1 MSQLLGEEKRDGTFR
16 VSTLGGDNDDDD
28 DDDDH
33 SWIDQWWSRIDS
45 VGGGKMGSG
54 WVTSIH
60 LTICRVL
67 RGLGC
72 NVFFFTFVFCI

>member
-1 MSQLLGEEKRDGTFR
+1 MA
-16 VSTLGGDNDDDD
+16 VLGGDNDDDDDD

-54 WVTSIH
+54 WVT
-60 LTICRVL
+60 
-67 RGLGC
+67 
-72 NVFFFTFVFCI
+72 FTPPT